1 MSMWEP
7 DQSEIF
13 DRLRLIEHM
22 MAEGRRTTQ
31 RWGWMFLLWGIG
43 PLLAIG
49 WEYAWPDTVLAWP
62 AVTLACILVN
72 GAVMRERR
80 RHGEARTPAMNAVG
94 AVWASAG
101 VAVLVLALAAA
112 WSRALDLRGLCI
124 MFFALAAVA
133 HTASALMLRWPAQF
147 LAALVWWAAALA
159 AFILPAPQLRL
170 LAAAALLAGNVA
182 FGVWLT
188 CREWKYAR
196 E

>member
-1 MSMWEP
+1 MWEP
-7 DQSEIF
+7 DQSEVL

-43 PLLAIG
+43 PLVAMW
-49 WEYAWPDTVLAWP
+49 WEYAWPGTVLAWP

-72 GAVMRERR
+72 GAVIRARR
-80 RHGEARTPAMNAVG
+80 RRGEARTPTMSAVG

-112 WSRALDLRGLCI
+112 WSRALELRALYI

-133 HTASALMLRWPAQF
+133 HTACALMLRWAAQF
-147 LAALVWWAAALA
+147 LAALVWWAAAWA

-188 CREWKYAR
+188 YREWHAH